1 MSKSEAYQIVL
12 EDLEKSP
19 LLCGVYDA
27 RHGNEHFM
35 YGIAT
40 VMEIIASGVSE
51 ERYTQFSSMFSNN
64 MAASEERAENRKD
77 DSIE

>member
-12 EDLEKSP
+12 EDLEKIS
-19 LLCGVYDA
+19 LLRGVYDA
-27 RHGNEHFM
+27 THGNEHFM

-40 VMEIIASGVSE
+40 VMEIIANGVSD
-51 ERYTQFSSMFSNN
+51 ERYTQFSAMFDNN
-64 MAASEERAENRKD
+64 MIASEERAEEKKD

>member
-1 MSKSEAYQIVL
+1 MNKSEVYQIVL
-12 EDLEKSP
+12 EDLEKIS

-27 RHGNEHFM
+27 EHGNEHFM
-35 YGIAT
+35 YGIAA
-40 VMEIIASGVSE
+40 VMEIIACRVSE

-64 MAASEERAENRKD
+64 MAASEERAERRKD